1 MCFRTARGAEIDRL
15 RIGVVSKV
23 SSYWRFVRGEI
34 LLFLLFFCEVTKNFD
49 VIEEEIF
56 KDFEENL
63 SWRKER

>member
-1 MCFRTARGAEIDRL
+1 MKIGHL

-23 SSYWRFVRGEI
+23 SGYQRLVRGDI
-34 LLFLLFFCEVTKNFD
+34 FLFLFVLSEVTKNFNI
-49 VIEEEIF
+49 IEEEIF